1 MIQHFHRVGRPDVP
15 DISGRS
21 NLAAGTIVILGDV
34 ELLCGDKPAELRRQ
48 LRKALALMVAAR
60 GRRVRREEI
69 AAAVWDDQDR
79 DVRTLM
85 WSLRRALRDANSGF
99 DVPPDKAREGNYVL
113 VVAEP
118 DDLEEAVDAFR
129 FLDLTAQAEA
139 LRKGGDE
146 AAAVERLTTAAG
158 LWGGEPFAGLWPDGP
173 PEACR
178 RLKADLERARDR
190 LVGALAESALRRGAP
205 YAAARV
211 YLDRPVG
218 LGGAGGNDAAWLAG
232 FLVTLHDRPGTDEA
246 DRLLAERRAAGT
258 AGAPGAGAGAGIAG
272 RGRERDTADDVLARA
287 DDLLMLAEAG
297 IDVHRLLTAA
307 PRRPVTGSPP
317 SLVGRGTELA
327 AFRRVLGEV
336 GAGDQAALAVHGA
349 SGLGKTRLA
358 DEFAAAAVSAGVPV
372 VLIGAGHPGDL
383 RLWQELAERLWPAA
397 CRDIGGGRD
406 RVPARLTL
414 GQRRALLDFVA
425 PRGGA
430 QATPEPDQAQQV
442 RFAEIA
448 RALSVL
454 ARNVAARRGLIVVLD
469 DADRLS
475 ARGRE
480 LLGLFLAELRDAPV
494 GLAVL
499 GRGENSENRGDG
511 TWADVMAAARP
522 GSVRLTLGPLPEQ
535 AVGSWLTQVR
545 DSAPTGE
552 EIRLLAQATGGE
564 PVRIRDQLA
573 ATAATAAASP
583 LVPSAWLAAAAIT
596 ADDLVIDTALV
607 ASMLDLADADADR
620 EERNARRMAWI
631 DTSAGVRFAHGS
643 HRDDVIA
650 RLETEPALRR
660 SLHRRAFL
668 ALTERVRT
676 DDPDPSLP
684 VRIAGH
690 ALGADRDLS
699 AAEAARAFLAAARAE
714 RASGEA
720 AESWARAG
728 IARSPADQATR
739 VSLRLALGDALD
751 QRGADTEADR
761 EYELAYDIAVGRPLD
776 QAEALIRLARRW
788 TDPGKIDWYL
798 LRGLSDGIEA
808 LREDALAGAES
819 RAAVALRLQ
828 LTAHLARKSTLAVP
842 VLGTEADIVRGRGVR
857 LAHAAL
863 AQVDG
868 LPPAAACEVLNECRW
883 ALFDYD
889 PPAETI
895 RLSERLELE
904 SLLARSPYFHNT
916 ALMALAIDQLRLGR
930 VTDAQGTLLA
940 HERTMPATQAS
951 RWLQLT
957 METVLDLWYGR
968 FAAAEARLFTVAAP
982 IVARAHAEQARVADT
997 LQQTWQGQ
1005 VFWLRREQGEILTR
1019 TDPEVFRQVEG
1030 HAFFA
1035 IWRVGLALARLDE
1048 NDLAGAALHVRA
1060 LDEGFHGFAA
1070 FPPHGWTVSVAAL
1083 LAETCLAMSP
1093 AGRRQAEHQGAA
1105 EDPLGGLLPDIAA
1118 RLRVLLSRYAGEF
1131 VLAGWPSVLL
1141 GPAERFSGLLAMA
1154 TGEHEEA
1161 LHLFDSVAGKVADAP
1176 PQAARLRVNKA
1187 RALIRLAQAG
1197 GGPAGQAAAA
1207 RLLTEAGATADRLG
1221 MRALAREAGELLA
1234 EC

>member
-1 MIQHFHRVGRPDVP
+1 MP
-15 DISGRS
+15 
-21 NLAAGTIVILGDV
+21 AGTIVILGDV
-34 ELLCGDKPAELRRQ
+34 ELFSGDKPAELRRQ

-60 GRRVRREEI
+60 GRRVRRQEI

-85 WSLRRALRDANSGF
+85 WSLRRALRDASTGF
-99 DVPPDKAREGNYVL
+99 DVPPDNAREGNYLLVL
-113 VVAEP
+113 TEP
-118 DDLEEAVDAFR
+118 DTLEEAVDAFR
-129 FLDLTAQAEA
+129 FLDLTAQADA
-139 LRKGGDE
+139 LLKSGDE
-146 AAAVERLTTAAG
+146 PAAVERLTTAAG

-178 RLKADLERARDR
+178 RLKADLEHARDR
-190 LVGALAESALRRGAP
+190 LVRALAESALRRGAP

-218 LGGAGGNDAAWLAG
+218 QAGAAGDAAWLAG
-232 FLVTLHDRPGTDEA
+232 LLVTLHDRPGTDEA
-246 DRLLAERRAAGT
+246 DLLLAERRGV
-258 AGAPGAGAGAGIAG
+258 GSAG
-272 RGRERDTADDVLARA
+272 RGRERGTADEVLARG
-287 DDLLMLAEAG
+287 DDLLILAEAG
-297 IDVHRLLTAA
+297 IDVHRPLTDA
-307 PRRPVTGSPP
+307 PRPPVTGSPL
-317 SLVGRGTELA
+317 SLVGREAELA

-336 GAGDQAALAVHGA
+336 RAGHPATLAVRGG

-358 DEFAAAAVSAGVPV
+358 DELAASAVSAGVPV
-372 VLIGAGHPGDL
+372 ILVSAAHPGDL
-383 RLWQELAERLWPAA
+383 RPWQALAERLWPAA
-397 CRDIGGGRD
+397 CRDTGAARD
-406 RVPARLTL
+406 LAPARLTL

-430 QATPEPDQAQQV
+430 QSTPDPDQAQQV

-448 RALSVL
+448 RALGVL
-454 ARNVAARRGLIVVLD
+454 ARNVAARHGLVVALD

-494 GLAVL
+494 GIALF
-499 GRGENSENRGDG
+499 GRDENRADG
-511 TWADVMAAARP
+511 TWTDVMVTARP
-522 GSVRLTLGPLPEQ
+522 GTVTMTLGPLREQ
-535 AVGSWLTQVR
+535 AIASWLSQVLH
-545 DSAPTGE
+545 SAPTGE
-552 EIRLLAQATGGE
+552 ETRLLTQATGGE

-573 ATAATAAASP
+573 ATAAAGP

-607 ASMLDLADADADR
+607 AAMLDLADADADR
-620 EERNARRMAWI
+620 EEGNARRMAWI
-631 DTSAGVRFAHGS
+631 DTSAGVRFTHGS

-650 RLETEPALRR
+650 RLELDPALRR

-668 ALTERVRT
+668 VLTERVAAV
-676 DDPDPSLP
+676 DPDPSLP
-684 VRIAGH
+684 VRAAGH

-714 RASGEA
+714 RASAEA
-720 AESWARAG
+720 AEAWARAG
-728 IARSPADQATR
+728 IARNPPDQGTR
-739 VSLRLALGDALD
+739 ASLHLALGDALD
-751 QRGADTEADR
+751 QRGADSEADR
-761 EYELAYDIAVGRPLD
+761 EYQLAYDIAVGRPLD

-798 LRGLSDGIEA
+798 LHGLRDGIAA
-808 LREDALAGAES
+808 LGEDALAHAEGQ
-819 RAAVALRLQ
+819 AADSLRLR
-828 LTAHLARKSTLAVP
+828 LTAHLARKSTLAIP
-842 VLGTEADIVRGRGVR
+842 VLGTEADAIRGEGVR

-863 AQVDG
+863 AQVNG
-868 LPPAAACEVLNECRW
+868 LPPAAACEVINECRW

-904 SLLARSPYFHNT
+904 SLLARSPYFHNM
-916 ALMALAIDQLRLGR
+916 ALMTLAIDQLRLGQ
-930 VTDAQGTLLA
+930 VTDSQGTLLA

-957 METVLDLWYGR
+957 METVLDLWHGR

-982 IVARAHAEQARVADT
+982 IVARAHAERARVADT

-1005 VFWLRREQGEILTR
+1005 VFWLRREQGELLTR
-1019 TDPEVFRQVEG
+1019 TDPDVYRQVEG

-1035 IWRVGLALARLDE
+1035 IWRVGLALASLDE
-1048 NDLAGAALHVRA
+1048 NDLTGAALHVRA
-1060 LDEGFHGFAA
+1060 LDEGYHGFAA

-1083 LAETCLAMSP
+1083 LAEACLAMSP
-1093 AGRRQAEHQGAA
+1093 AGRRNAGHRTEHAVPEHGAA
-1105 EDPLGGLLPDIAA
+1105 EHETAAGPLGELLPDITA
-1118 RLRVLLSRYAGEF
+1118 RLRAILSRYAGEF

-1154 TGEHEEA
+1154 AGEHEEA
-1161 LHLFDSVAGKVADAP
+1161 LDLFDAVAGKVAGAP
-1176 PQAARLRVNKA
+1176 PQAARLQVNKA
-1187 RALIRLAQAG
+1187 RALIRLTQAG
-1197 GGPAGQAAAA
+1197 GGAAGLPAAA
-1207 RLLTEAGATADRLG
+1207 RLLTGAGATADRLG
-1221 MRALAREAGELLA
+1221 MRGLAREAGELLA

>member
-1 MIQHFHRVGRPDVP
+1 L
-15 DISGRS
+15 S
-21 NLAAGTIVILGDV
+21 AGTIVILGDV
-34 ELLCGDKPAELRRQ
+34 GLFGGDKPAELRRQ
-48 LRKALALMVAAR
+48 LRKALAVMVAAR
-60 GRRVRREEI
+60 GRRVRRQEI

-99 DVPPDKAREGNYVL
+99 DVPPDNAREGNYLLVL
-113 VVAEP
+113 TEP
-118 DDLEEAVDAFR
+118 DTLEEAVDAYR
-129 FLDLTAQAEA
+129 FLDLTSQADA
-139 LRKGGDE
+139 LLKGGDE
-146 AAAVERLTTAAG
+146 PAAVERLTTAAG

-178 RLKADLERARDR
+178 RLNSDLEHARDR
-190 LVGALAESALRRGAP
+190 LVRALAESALRQGAP

-218 LGGAGGNDAAWLAG
+218 QAGGAAGSDAAWLAG
-232 FLVTLHDRPGTDEA
+232 LLVTLHDRPGTDEA
-246 DRLLAERRAAGT
+246 DLLLAERR
-258 AGAPGAGAGAGIAG
+258 GAGIAG
-272 RGRERDTADDVLARA
+272 RGRERGTADDVLARG
-287 DDLLMLAEAG
+287 DDLLILAEAG
-297 IDVHRLLTAA
+297 IDVHRPLTDA
-307 PRRPVTGSPP
+307 PRPPVTGSPLL
-317 SLVGRGTELA
+317 LVGREAELA
-327 AFRRVLGEV
+327 AFRRVLVEV
-336 GAGDQAALAVHGA
+336 RGGHPVTLAVHGA

-358 DEFAAAAVSAGVPV
+358 DELAASAVSAGVPV
-372 VLIGAGHPGDL
+372 VPVSAAHQGDL
-383 RLWQELAERLWPAA
+383 RPWQELAGRLWPAA
-397 CRDIGGGRD
+397 CRDIGPVRD
-406 RVPARLTL
+406 LAPARLTL

-430 QATPEPDQAQQV
+430 QSTPDPDQAQQV

-448 RALSVL
+448 RALGVL
-454 ARNVAARRGLIVVLD
+454 ARNVAARGGLIVALD

-494 GLAVL
+494 GIALF
-499 GRGENSENRGDG
+499 GRDENRADG
-511 TWADVMAAARP
+511 TWPDVMVSARP
-522 GSVRLTLGPLPEQ
+522 GTVLLALGPLREQ
-535 AVGSWLTQVR
+535 AIASWLSQVR
-545 DSAPTGE
+545 ASAPTGE

-564 PVRIRDQLA
+564 PARIRDQLA
-573 ATAATAAASP
+573 ATAGAGP

-607 ASMLDLADADADR
+607 AGMLDLADADADR
-620 EERNARRMAWI
+620 EEGNARRMAWI
-631 DTSAGVRFAHGS
+631 DTSAGVRFTHGS
-643 HRDDVIA
+643 RRDDVIA
-650 RLETEPALRR
+650 RLELDPARRR

-668 ALTERVRT
+668 ALTERVAAV
-676 DDPDPSLP
+676 DPDPSLP
-684 VRIAGH
+684 VRVAGH
-690 ALGADRDLS
+690 ALGADRDLP

-714 RASGEA
+714 RASAEA
-720 AESWARAG
+720 AEAWARAG
-728 IARSPADQATR
+728 IARNPADQGTR
-739 VSLRLALGDALD
+739 ASLHLALGDALD

-761 EYELAYDIAVGRPLD
+761 EYQLAYDIAAGRPVD

-798 LRGLSDGIEA
+798 LRGLRDGIAA
-808 LREDALAGAES
+808 LGEDELGQAEGQ
-819 RAAVALRLQ
+819 AADALRLR
-828 LTAHLARKSTLAVP
+828 LTAHLARKSTLAIP
-842 VLGTEADIVRGRGVR
+842 VLGTEADVIRGEGVR

-863 AQVDG
+863 AQVNG
-868 LPPAAACEVLNECRW
+868 LPPAAACEVINECRW

-916 ALMALAIDQLRLGR
+916 ALMTLAIDQLRLGQ

-957 METVLDLWYGR
+957 METVLDLWHGR

-982 IVARAHAEQARVADT
+982 IVARAHAERARVADT

-1005 VFWLRREQGEILTR
+1005 VFWLRREQGELLTR
-1019 TDPEVFRQVEG
+1019 TDPDVFRQVEG

-1035 IWRVGLALARLDE
+1035 IWRVGLALASLDE
-1048 NDLAGAALHVRA
+1048 DDLTGAALHVRA

-1083 LAETCLAMSP
+1083 LAEACLAMSP
-1093 AGRRQAEHQGAA
+1093 AGRRPAGHLTSEHETAA
-1105 EDPLGGLLPDIAA
+1105 GPLGELLPDVTA
-1118 RLRVLLSRYAGEF
+1118 RLRVILSRYAGEF

-1154 TGEHEEA
+1154 AGEHEEA
-1161 LHLFDSVAGKVADAP
+1161 LTLFDAVAGKVAGAP
-1176 PQAARLRVNKA
+1176 PQAARLQVNKA
-1187 RALIRLAQAG
+1187 RALIRLTQARG
-1197 GGPAGQAAAA
+1197 GEAGMPAAA

-1221 MRALAREAGELLA
+1221 MRALVREAGELLA

>member
-1 MIQHFHRVGRPDVP
+1 
-15 DISGRS
+15 
-21 NLAAGTIVILGDV
+21 LTAGTIVILGEV
-34 ELLCGDKPAELRRQ
+34 GLSCGDKPAELRRQ

-60 GRRVRREEI
+60 GRRVRRQEI

-99 DVPPDKAREGNYVL
+99 DVPPDKAREGNYLL

-118 DDLEEAVDAFR
+118 DALEEAVDAFR
-129 FLDLTAQAEA
+129 FLRLTAEA
-139 LRKGGDE
+139 GELWKDGDE
-146 AAAVERLTTAAG
+146 AAAVERLTAAAG

-178 RLKADLERARDR
+178 RLKADLEHARDR
-190 LVGALAESALRRGAP
+190 LVRALAESALRQGAP

-211 YLDRPVG
+211 YTGRPVG
-218 LGGAGGNDAAWLAG
+218 QADGAAGRDAGWLAG
-232 FLVTLHDRPGTDEA
+232 LLVTMHDRPGTDEA
-246 DRLLAERRAAGT
+246 DLLLAERRGT
-258 AGAPGAGAGAGIAG
+258 GAGIAG
-272 RGRERDTADDVLARA
+272 RGGERGGERGTADDVLARG
-287 DDLLMLAEAG
+287 DDLLILAEAG
-297 IDVHRLLTAA
+297 IDVHRPLTAA
-307 PRRPVTGSPP
+307 ARLPVTGSPLL
-317 SLVGRGTELA
+317 LVGRETELA
-327 AFRRVLGEV
+327 AFRRALGEV
-336 GAGDQAALAVHGA
+336 RAGHPATLAVHGA
-349 SGLGKTRLA
+349 SGLGKSRLA
-358 DEFAAAAVSAGVPV
+358 DELAASAVSAGVPV
-372 VLIGAGHPGDL
+372 VIISAAHPGDL
-383 RLWQELAERLWPAA
+383 RPWQELAERLWPAA
-397 CRDIGGGRD
+397 CREIGAGRD
-406 RVPARLTL
+406 LAPARLTL

-430 QATPEPDQAQQV
+430 QAPPDPDQAQQV

-448 RALSVL
+448 RALGVL
-454 ARNVAARRGLIVVLD
+454 ARNVAARRGLIVALD

-494 GLAVL
+494 GIALL
-499 GRGENSENRGDG
+499 GREEHRADG
-511 TWADVMAAARP
+511 TWADVMVTARP
-522 GSVRLTLGPLPEQ
+522 GAVRLTLGPLPER
-535 AVGSWLTQVR
+535 AIGSWLSQVR
-545 DSAPTGE
+545 DGAPAGE
-552 EIRLLAQATGGE
+552 ETRLLAQATGGE

-573 ATAATAAASP
+573 ATAATAAAGP

-620 EERNARRMAWI
+620 EERNARRMGWI
-631 DTSAGVRFAHGS
+631 DASAGVRFTHGS
-643 HRDDVIA
+643 HRDDVIT
-650 RLETEPALRR
+650 RLEADPALRR

-668 ALTERVRT
+668 ALTERVAAV
-676 DDPDPSLP
+676 DPDSSLP

-690 ALGADRDLS
+690 ALGADRDLP

-720 AESWARAG
+720 AEAWARAG
-728 IARSPADQATR
+728 IAKIPADQGTR
-739 VSLRLALGDALD
+739 ASLHLALGDALD

-761 EYELAYDIAVGRPLD
+761 EYQLAYDIAAGRPLD

-798 LRGLSDGIEA
+798 LRGLQEGIAA
-808 LREDALAGAES
+808 LGEDALAENALAEAEGQ
-819 RAAVALRLQ
+819 AAVALRLQ
-828 LTAHLARKSTLAVP
+828 LTAHLARKSTLAIP
-842 VLGTEADIVRGRGVR
+842 VLGTEADVIRGEGVR
-857 LAHAAL
+857 LAHTAL
-863 AQVDG
+863 AQVNG

-916 ALMALAIDQLRLGR
+916 ALMTLAIDQLRLGR

-957 METVLDLWYGR
+957 METVLDLWHGR
-968 FAAAEARLFTVAAP
+968 FAAAEARLFNVAAP
-982 IVARAHAEQARVADT
+982 IVARAHAERARTADT

-1005 VFWLRREQGEILTR
+1005 VFWLRREQGELLTR

-1048 NDLAGAALHVRA
+1048 NDLTGAALHVRA
-1060 LDEGFHGFAA
+1060 LDEGYHGFAA

-1083 LAETCLAMSP
+1083 LAEACLAMSP
-1093 AGRRQAEHQGAA
+1093 AGRGREQGTAQ
-1105 EDPLGGLLPDIAA
+1105 DPLGGLLPDIAA
-1118 RLRVLLSRYAGEF
+1118 RLRVILSRYAGEF

-1161 LHLFDSVAGKVADAP
+1161 LHLFDAIADKVAGAP
-1176 PQAARLRVNKA
+1176 PQAARLQVNKA
-1187 RALIRLAQAG
+1187 RALIRHAQARG
-1197 GGPAGQAAAA
+1197 GGGAGAAP
-1207 RLLTEAGATADRLG
+1207 RLLTEAGASADLLG
-1221 MRALAREAGELLA
+1221 MRALAREASELLA